1 MIGKTNAQ
9 VIGDSTKYETAVINL
24 TSNQSSATALNGLT
38 VTVTYDNI
46 TEEYTWDG
54 NAISLDIPEGSTYT
68 VSSSA
73 LTNYTSP
80 SAVEYTAE
88 ADNVRSINLAYST
101 YALQLHYEN
110 YPIGIDVTVTC
121 GDFKQVVYIESTS
134 PTPNMVYIPYV
145 ENATIT
151 VEFEAVSGYIT
162 PDILQLTMDSSGGRV
177 VWAYEQLTEETYAM
191 WVQFNEAA
199 GTTTLERGGNL
210 DVITSLTSKFKRCL
224 ALPQNDGSAAIAYL
238 DSTDSNKWE
247 DGTAVGMAFASPYD
261 VKLRYYM
268 VHFPKYYYRC
278 ETSGGSRH
286 KLYISERKINDSYKE
301 ERECLIGVFEA
312 YNSDGKLTS
321 RKSSVST
328 GEQTIETFFNQA
340 QANGSNWGLID
351 YRAHKT
357 IANMFCAKYGNTNI
371 STKNSSIPC
380 SGGTKVYD
388 SGKTG
393 GTISLGNTDGKA
405 KVNGD
410 TDNYSTNFLG
420 LEDCYY
426 GKYEFVQGINIIAD
440 RKWIVYDGGLYVDAD
455 NVDLLSDGYTN
466 IREIGTA
473 PTSSGYITGIKHGEY
488 ADVMPT
494 AVGGSDTTYYAD
506 YYYQKTGNRIFL
518 RSDDSDYAAR
528 CGVFSSNAYFD
539 SSLSGSNFGSRLG
552 FYGNI
557 VIKTKDEFL
566 ALEPGFN
573 G

>member
-46 TEEYTWDG
+46 TEECTWDG

-162 PDILQLTMDSSGGRV
+162 PDILQLTMNSSGGRV
-177 VWAYEQLTEETYAM
+177 VWAYEQLNEEAYAM
-191 WVQFNEAA
+191 WVEFDDTTS
-199 GTTTLERGGNL
+199 TTTLERGGNL

-224 ALPQNDGSAAIAYL
+224 ALPQNDGTAAITYL
-238 DSTDSNKWE
+238 SPTNSANFA
-247 DGTAVGMAFASPYD
+247 DGTAINTAIASPSD

-312 YNSDGKLTS
+312 FLADAEFLVSMPDVSSTASKTITS
-321 RKSSVST
+321 FF
-328 GEQTIETFFNQA
+328 GYAQT
-340 QANGSNWGLID
+340 NGSIWGLID

-371 STKNSSIPC
+371 STENSSIPC

-410 TDNYSTNFLG
+410 TSNYSTNFLG

-440 RKWIVYDGGLYVDAD
+440 RKWVVYDGGLKVNTNTAE
-455 NVDLLSDGYTN
+455 LQSAGYTN

-494 AVGGSDTTYYAD
+494 AVEGSDTTHYAD
-506 YYYQKTGNRIFL
+506 YYYQNPGNRIFQ
-518 RSDDSDYAAR
+518 RSGHSGFGSY
-528 CGVFSSNAYFD
+528 CGVFYSGANSASS
-539 SSLSGSNFGSRLG
+539 SSFSSVGSRLG

-557 VIKTKDEFL
+557 TVVTPTVFN
-566 ALEPGFN
+566 ALW
-573 G
+573 